1 MFIINFIVNDIFG
14 QSSVIIAL
22 IAFIGLV
29 IQKKSAG
36 KVIEGTFKTLLGFL
50 VMSAGINIIVGAT
63 NFLSD
68 IFQQAFNLQGYIASV
83 EAIAGLA
90 QRELGR
96 EAALT
101 LLTIF
106 IVNILIARFTRFKYI
121 FLTGQALLWMATM
134 GSVIGYKAGITGVPL
149 ILLGGIVGGIFAV
162 FMPALAQPVVKKI
175 TGNDNIA
182 LGHFCTIGYTFE
194 AFVAKIVGNK
204 NRSTEDIKLPKGF
217 SFLQDSYLTM
227 AIVMMIIYLI
237 PSLICGP
244 EVISKYSNG
253 KNYIIYTVLE
263 SINFTVGIYIL
274 VTGVRMLLNEIVP
287 AFRGIAL
294 KIVPDAIPAL
304 DCPVLFPY
312 APNAVL
318 IGFLTTTIGTI
329 LGMFI
334 FPLFGMALII
344 PSMSSNFF
352 AGGTAGIFGNA
363 LGGKRGAIIGGL
375 AHGLFITFL
384 PAMLVPLLESYG
396 FAGVTFTDSDVMTN
410 GLLVGN
416 ILGGSYIFPIC
427 YIIFIILI
435 SAFVVLAVKKEDKA
449 KEVVATNSNMTIKAE
464 EINNNELKEAVKL
477 FNDKKYEE
485 ASLVFEKLIEKDKQ
499 NKDIQKYLLETYNIL
514 LKKYSSEE
522 DKEQTQKYLSKLD
535 AIRDTIRKNI

>member
-1 MFIINFIVNDIFG
+1 MFIINFIVNDVFG
-14 QSSVIIAL
+14 QSSVIISL
-22 IAFIGLV
+22 IACLGLI
-29 IQKKSAG
+29 IQKKSIG

-50 VMSAGINIIVGAT
+50 VMQAGINIIVGAT

-83 EAIAGLA
+83 EAITGLA

-106 IVNILIARFTRFKYI
+106 IVNVLIARFTKFKYI

-134 GSVIGYKAGITGVPL
+134 GSVIGYKSGITGIPL

-162 FMPALAQPVVKKI
+162 FMPAIAQPVVRKI

-194 AFVAKIVGNK
+194 AFISKITGNK
-204 NRSTEDIKLPKGF
+204 NKSTEDIKLPKSF

-227 AIVMMIIYLI
+227 AIVMLIIYLI
-237 PSLICGP
+237 PAIICG
-244 EVISKYSNG
+244 EEIMTKYSGG
-253 KNYIIYTVLE
+253 KNYIIYTILE

-363 LGGKRGAIIGGL
+363 LGGRRGAIIGGL
-375 AHGLFITFL
+375 AHGLFITWL
-384 PAMLVPLLESYG
+384 PAMLVPLLEAYG
-396 FAGVTFTDSDVMTN
+396 FRGVTFTDSDVMTN

-416 ILGGSYIFPIC
+416 ILKGSYIFPIC
-427 YIIFIILI
+427 YIIFIVLI
-435 SAFVVLAVKKEDKA
+435 TVFVILAVKKEKLTSNG
-449 KEVVATNSNMTIKAE
+449 ETNASQNASNIE
-464 EINNNELKEAVKL
+464 NENLKEAVEL
-477 FNDKKYEE
+477 FNNKQYEK
-485 ASLVFEKLIEKDKQ
+485 ACVIFEKLIEKDKSD
-499 NKDIQKYLLETYNIL
+499 KETQKYLLEVYNIL
-514 LKKYSSEE
+514 LKQYSSDKKEE
-522 DKEQTQKYLSKLD
+522 LVKEYLKKLD
-535 AIRDTIRKNI
+535 ELRDTIRKNI

>member
-1 MFIINFIVNDIFG
+1 MFIINFIVNEVFG
-14 QSSVIIAL
+14 QSSVIISL
-22 IAFIGLV
+22 IACLGLI
-29 IQKKSAG
+29 IQKKSIG

-63 NFLSD
+63 DFLSD
-68 IFQQAFNLQGYIASV
+68 IFQKAFNLNGYIASV
-83 EAIAGLA
+83 EAITGLA

-106 IVNILIARFTRFKYI
+106 IVNVLIARFTKFKYI

-134 GSVIGYKAGITGVPL
+134 GSVIGYKSGITGIPL
-149 ILLGGIVGGIFAV
+149 IILGGIVGGIFAV
-162 FMPALAQPVVKKI
+162 FMPAIAQPVVRKI

-194 AFVAKIVGNK
+194 AFISKITGNPSK
-204 NRSTEDIKLPKGF
+204 STEDIKLPKSF

-227 AIVMMIIYLI
+227 AIVMLIIYLI
-237 PSLICGP
+237 PAIICGQ
-244 EVISKYSNG
+244 EVISQYSGG

-363 LGGKRGAIIGGL
+363 LGGRRGAIIGGL
-375 AHGLFITFL
+375 AHGLFITWL
-384 PAMLVPLLESYG
+384 PAMLVPLLEAYG
-396 FAGVTFTDSDVMTN
+396 FRGVTFTDSDVMTN

-416 ILGGSYIFPIC
+416 ILKGSYIFPIC

-435 SAFVVLAVKKEDKA
+435 TVFVILAVKKEKLTP
-449 KEVVATNSNMTIKAE
+449 KSETNTSQNIK
-464 EINNNELKEAVKL
+464 NENLNEGIEL
-477 FNDKKYEE
+477 FNNKQYEK
-485 ASLVFEKLIEKDKQ
+485 ACIIFEKLIEKDKSD
-499 NKDIQKYLLETYNIL
+499 KETQKYLLEVYNIL
-514 LKKYSSEE
+514 LKQYSSDKKEE
-522 DKEQTQKYLSKLD
+522 LVKEYLKKLD
-535 AIRDTIRKNI
+535 ALRDTIRKNI

>member
-1 MFIINFIVNDIFG
+1 MFIIDFIVNDIFG
-14 QSSVIIAL
+14 QSSVIISL
-22 IAFIGLV
+22 IACLGLI
-29 IQKKSAG
+29 IQKKSVG

-50 VMSAGINIIVGAT
+50 VMSAGINIIVEAT

-68 IFQQAFNLQGYIASV
+68 IFQQAFKLQGYIASV
-83 EAIAGLA
+83 EAISGLA

-96 EAALT
+96 EVALT

-106 IVNILIARFTRFKYI
+106 IVNVLIARFTRFKYI

-134 GSVIGYKAGITGVPL
+134 VSVIGYKSGITGIYL
-149 ILLGGIVGGIFAV
+149 ILFGGIVGGLFAV
-162 FMPALAQPVVKKI
+162 FMPAIAQPVVNKI

-182 LGHFCTIGYTFE
+182 LGHFCTIGYIFE
-194 AFVAKIVGNK
+194 AFISKLTGNK
-204 NRSTEDIKLPKGF
+204 NKSTEDIKLPKSF

-237 PSLICGP
+237 PSIICGS
-244 EVISKYSNG
+244 EIISKYSG
-253 KNYIIYTVLE
+253 EKNYIIYTILE

-334 FPLFGMALII
+334 FPIFGMALII

-363 LGGKRGAIIGGL
+363 LGGRKGAIIGGL
-375 AHGLFITFL
+375 AHGLFITYL
-384 PAMLVPLLESYG
+384 PAMLVPLLEVYG
-396 FAGVTFTDSDVMTN
+396 FKGVTFTDSDVMTN

-416 ILGGSYIFPIC
+416 ILKGSYLFPIF
-427 YIIFIILI
+427 YIIFITLITSFIIL
-435 SAFVVLAVKKEDKA
+435 SVKKEKLVSKIVETDNSHIENYSF
-449 KEVVATNSNMTIKAE
+449 KEGIDYFNNKQYERACVIFEKII
-464 EINNNELKEAVKL
+464 EINNSDKET
-477 FNDKKYEE
+477 
-485 ASLVFEKLIEKDKQ
+485 
-499 NKDIQKYLLETYNIL
+499 QKYLLEVYNIL
-514 LKKYSSEE
+514 LKQYSSEK
-522 DKEQTQKYLSKLD
+522 KEELVKVFLKKLD
-535 AIRDTIRKNI
+535 NLRDLIRKNI